1 MVWREDHARRAP
13 QPCDGHH
20 AVARRLQLDSP
31 DRPFRKGGRNHSDRK
46 AVDLASETAR
56 LPKRGTHASA
66 SANPIWRGEIR
77 MRKIRAALRH
87 SGTHASTDATSL
99 RFRAMFLLI
108 ASLVALALLSVP

>member
-1 MVWREDHARRAP
+1 
-13 QPCDGHH
+13 
-20 AVARRLQLDSP
+20 
-31 DRPFRKGGRNHSDRK
+31 
-46 AVDLASETAR
+46 
-56 LPKRGTHASA
+56 
-66 SANPIWRGEIR
+66 